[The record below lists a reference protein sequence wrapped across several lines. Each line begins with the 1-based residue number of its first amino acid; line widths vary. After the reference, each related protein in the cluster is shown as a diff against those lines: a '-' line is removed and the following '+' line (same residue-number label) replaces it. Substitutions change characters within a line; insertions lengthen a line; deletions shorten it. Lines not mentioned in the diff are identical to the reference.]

1 MERRRVEWPNGEL
14 IACTFRIAY
23 EAFRGSGKFKKTPGI
38 EVNQASLSHVEYGA
52 RVGVWRL
59 MELFDRYDVKS
70 SVNLNGLAAEKWPD
84 TVKAL
89 HRAGHEIA
97 AHQTTNS
104 ISLPGLSKD
113 EEREEIRACT
123 RMIAEVTGERPIGWG
138 SAGNMHTEHT
148 VELLAEEGYIYF
160 GDPFDDDIP
169 YVVQVGGQRMVI
181 IPKLN
186 YANDWRAWS
195 GGLGNA
201 DTFFQGFQ
209 DAFDFIYQEALRGR
223 PGHIDVIT
231 HAELGGR
238 PNMADAVERMMR
250 YVKQYGDQ
258 VWIATRKEI
267 SEYLLAR
274 NDEAEPYVP
283 YT

>member
-1 MERRRVEWPNGEL
+1 
-14 IACTFRIAY
+14 
-23 EAFRGSGKFKKTPGI
+23 
-38 EVNQASLSHVEYGA
+38 
-52 RVGVWRL
+52 
-59 MELFDRYDVKS
+59 
-70 SVNLNGLAAEKWPD
+70 
-84 TVKAL
+84 
-89 HRAGHEIA
+89 
-97 AHQTTNS
+97 
-104 ISLPGLSKD
+104 
-113 EEREEIRACT
+113 
-123 RMIAEVTGERPIGWG
+123 
-138 SAGNMHTEHT
+138 MHTENT
-148 VELLAEEGYIYF
+148 VGLLADEGYIYF

-169 YVVQVGGQRMVI
+169 YVVQVNGHRMVI

-238 PNMADAVERMMR
+238 PNMASAVERMIR
-250 YVKQYGDQ
+250 YARQYSDQ

-267 SEYLLAR
+267 SEYLLGR
-274 NDEAEPYVP
+274 NEEAEDYVP
-283 YT
+283 FS